1 MQDDNDRLQ
10 RLLRAEKDF
19 AIEDDTVG
27 GQQGNLLLELQR
39 EGQAAQRGAA
49 GGRGV
54 EASAP
59 VGGPKGKGGVAGSE
73 AKASEKG
80 LAEGAGE
87 GGESTLVM
95 HKKLAFLLICRY
107 SFFLYPAIS
116 SNHIR

>member
-19 AIEDDTVG
+19 AVEDDTVG

-54 EASAP
+54 EAP
-59 VGGPKGKGGVAGSE
+59 GGGPKGKGGVAGAE
-73 AKASEKG
+73 AKAPEKG
-80 LAEGAGE
+80 AAEGAGE
-87 GGESTLVM
+87 GGESAMVM
-95 HKKLAFLLICRY
+95 LRRL
-107 SFFLYPAIS
+107 S
-116 SNHIR
+116 